1 MLKQVELAIIRG
13 TNCVA
18 HPKIHQRRVELPKAI
33 KRKVTF
39 GRLPE
44 RKKHHLRETEVVQ
57 IITKHQKS

>member
-1 MLKQVELAIIRG
+1 MGQTHLPCIL
-13 TNCVA
+13 
-18 HPKIHQRRVELPKAI
+18 RVELPKAI